1 MKLQKDNKE
10 HKLQGGLGINQKQIL
25 QILNK
30 VASGR
35 QPQDISYYGGS
46 ISFGQRCISI
56 GRECTLYYDVPWWI
70 IDVRHAGAIFRQEQ
84 GGRLGHNSLRTFNGV
99 LRSLIKKGM
108 VVPVSAKVI
117 SQGLYNDPDKV
128 KHCAMTNAPHRG
140 NIRFVVMNIPD
151 ALCIK

>member
-46 ISFGQRCISI
+46 ISSGQRCVSI
-56 GRECTLYYDVPWWI
+56 GRESNLFYDVPWWI

-84 GGRLGHNSLRTFNGV
+84 GGRRGHNSLRTFNGA
-99 LRSLIKKGM
+99 LRSLIQKG
-108 VVPVSAKVI
+108 VVSPIPAEI
-117 SQGLYNDPDKV
+117 ITQGLYDDPGRMHHNRTKNPP
-128 KHCAMTNAPHRG
+128 KG

>member
-1 MKLQKDNKE
+1 MKPHNDSKGQKLQR
-10 HKLQGGLGINQKQIL
+10 GLGVNQKLIL

-35 QPQDISYYGGS
+35 YLKDISYYGGS
-46 ISFGQRCISI
+46 VSSGQRCISI
-56 GRECTLYYDVPWWI
+56 GRESKLFYQVPWRI

-117 SQGLYNDPDKV
+117 SQGFYNDPDKV

-151 ALCIK
+151 ALCMK